1 MSSDIT
7 RKLARNAGIAMILAA
22 SALLSACQVR
32 PLYSESSGVTE
43 KLSSVGFSEASGRVG
58 QQVRNRLI
66 FLASRGAGE
75 AANPQYHVEL
85 RTTSSVADTLLRQSG
100 DTSRA
105 GRVTVTVTYTLSAV
119 ADGRVIKAGSPPGDR
134 TGGLLRAGICQAKG
148 DPRCGESRRRSD
160 GGIRRRRSRC
170 CPQPLRAGRWR
181 R

>member
-1 MSSDIT
+1 LSSEIA

-22 SALLSACQVR
+22 ATFLSACQVR

-43 KLSSVGFSEASGRVG
+43 KLSSVGFSDASGRIE

-85 RTTSSVADTLLRQSG
+85 RATSSVADTLLRQSG

-105 GRVTVTVTYTLSAV
+105 GRVTVTVTYTLSAI
-119 ADGRVIKAGSPPGDR
+119 ADGRVIKAGSRQATALVDFSEQEFAKQ
-134 TGGLLRAGICQAKG
+134 RAIRDAENRAADQTAEFVGA
-148 DPRCGESRRRSD
+148 DLAAALSR
-160 GGIRRRRSRC
+160 
-170 CPQPLRAGRWR
+170 
-181 R
+181 

>member
-1 MSSDIT
+1 LSSDIT

-43 KLSSVGFSEASGRVG
+43 KLSSVGFSDASGRIE

-85 RTTSSVADTLLRQSG
+85 RATSSVADTLLRQSG

-105 GRVTVTVTYTLSAV
+105 GRVTVTVTYTLSAI
-119 ADGRVIKAGSPPGDR
+119 ADGRVIKAGSRQATALVDFSEQEFAKQ
-134 TGGLLRAGICQAKG
+134 RAIRDAENRAADQTAEFVGA
-148 DPRCGESRRRSD
+148 DLAAALSR
-160 GGIRRRRSRC
+160 
-170 CPQPLRAGRWR
+170 
-181 R
+181 

>member
-1 MSSDIT
+1 MSSDIA
-7 RKLARNAGIAMILAA
+7 RKLARHAGIAMILAA
-22 SALLSACQVR
+22 SASLSACQVR

-43 KLSSVGFSEASGRVG
+43 KLSSVGFSDASGRVE

-85 RTTSSVADTLLRQSG
+85 RATSSVADTLLRQSG

-119 ADGRVIKAGSPPGDR
+119 ADGRVIKAGSRQTTALVDFSEQEFAKQ
-134 TGGLLRAGICQAKG
+134 RAIRDAENRAADQTAEFVGA
-148 DPRCGESRRRSD
+148 DLAAALSR
-160 GGIRRRRSRC
+160 
-170 CPQPLRAGRWR
+170 
-181 R
+181 

>member
-1 MSSDIT
+1 MSSEIA

-22 SALLSACQVR
+22 ATFLSACQVR

-43 KLSSVGFSEASGRVG
+43 KLSSVGFSDASGRIE

-85 RTTSSVADTLLRQSG
+85 RATSSVADTLLRQSG

-105 GRVTVTVTYTLSAV
+105 GRVTVTVTYTLSAI
-119 ADGRVIKAGSPPGDR
+119 ADGRVIKAGSRQATALVDFSEQEFAKQ
-134 TGGLLRAGICQAKG
+134 RA
-148 DPRCGESRRRSD
+148 
-160 GGIRRRRSRC
+160 IRDAEN
-170 CPQPLRAGRWR
+170 RAADQTAEFVGADLAAALGR
-181 R
+181 

>member
-75 AANPQYHVEL
+75 TANPQYHVEL

-119 ADGRVIKAGSPPGDR
+119 ADGRVIKAGSRQATALVDFSEQEFAKQ
-134 TGGLLRAGICQAKG
+134 RAIRDAENRAADQTAEFVGA
-148 DPRCGESRRRSD
+148 DLAAALSR
-160 GGIRRRRSRC
+160 
-170 CPQPLRAGRWR
+170 
-181 R
+181 